1 MPDLAVLFR
10 FNCRLADDQ
19 IAGLLPQ
26 SGVGNNRVYL
36 APYPA
41 DKWQTVWLQSG
52 HAEALQQAA
61 KCPQQCGLVRNRT
74 GYGLRVL
81 VGEFAKVYKEVFPS
95 REVPCTVKGPLAK
108 LKPLPGV
115 TMPVLQNWMDGQ
127 GWTARPLKMLD
138 SVTWLVTMSE
148 LPKSPFLYFGDSQIL
163 IKEVSRRGEPAKS
176 LVVAGKPA

>member
-1 MPDLAVLFR
+1 MRWSLDQFAEPAVAPLSPPANRKWLDANGKIVMPDLAVMFR

-41 DKWQTVWLQSG
+41 DKWQIVWLQSG

-61 KCPQQCGLVRNRT
+61 KCRQQCGLVRNRT

-81 VGEFAKVYKEVFPS
+81 VGEFAKVYKQVFPS
-95 REVPCTVKGPLAK
+95 REVPRTVKGLWRNSSLCQGSRCRSCRIGWMAK
-108 LKPLPGV
+108 G
-115 TMPVLQNWMDGQ
+115 GQ
-127 GWTARPLKMLD
+127 
-138 SVTWLVTMSE
+138 
-148 LPKSPFLYFGDSQIL
+148 
-163 IKEVSRRGEPAKS
+163 RGP
-176 LVVAGKPA
+176 